1 MKKVLYTLSVLF
13 AAQLSFGQQSVMDLA
28 NDANCTAQEN
38 ILKPIIKSSE
48 HDKRGQ
54 KASTWVRLS
63 EAYANYTTACG
74 RDSTSATKAWEA
86 LKKAKELDTDGSAA
100 EDIEKLLHAK
110 PTSLMYSAVM
120 NQGVAYYNVG
130 NLDKAVEL
138 FMIGMEVDPKD
149 TLSTFYSGIVSNQLE
164 NYDDAVKA
172 FTQYIDVAGGKD
184 VSAFYTLSVIAT
196 NKGDVNESIKW
207 LKKGVEVTGDKDLQG
222 ELINTYIRNDML
234 KDAVADMEKL
244 VELDPSN
251 SNNLLNLG
259 ILYDNE
265 GRNAEALDIYQKV
278 LSLDPNN
285 YDCNFNLAV
294 FYFNDAVKIKG
305 KVDAMDIKTYQ
316 KEGAA
321 IEKEVCSRFLKSKP
335 YFLECNRIKPNTD
348 EIVQNLE
355 TLDKVLSQCR
365 PDPTSTSS
373 KITSNNS
380 PKEKAITS
388 NTNSKGTIIPL
399 RSEGGVYFVKGKVN
413 GLELDFIV
421 DTGASKVLISLTEA
435 LFMLKNG
442 QLNKEDLK
450 GTTYSQIANGDL
462 VEGTSI
468 ILKEIIVG
476 GYAIH
481 NVEATFSHEM
491 QAPLLLG
498 NTALKKIRGSSR
510 YC

>member
-13 AAQLSFGQQSVMDLA
+13 VAQLSFGQQSVMDLA

-100 EDIEKLLHAK
+100 DDIDKLLHAE

-130 NLDKAVEL
+130 NLEKAVQL
-138 FMIGMEVDPKD
+138 FQIGMEVDPDD

-164 NYDDAVKA
+164 NFDDAVKA
-172 FTQYIDVAGGKD
+172 FTQYIDVAKGKD

-196 NKGDVNESIKW
+196 KNEDIEKAISW
-207 LKKGVEVTGDKDLQG
+207 LKRGVEVTGDKDLQG
-222 ELINTYIRNDML
+222 ELINTYIRNNML
-234 KDAVADMEKL
+234 GKATEDMERL
-244 VELDPSN
+244 VETDPTN
-251 SNNLLNLG
+251 TNNLLNLG

-265 GRNAEALDIYQKV
+265 KRNAEALEIYQRV
-278 LSLDPNN
+278 LDLEPNN
-285 YDCNFNLAV
+285 YDCNYNLAV

-321 IEKEVCSRFLKSKP
+321 IEAQVCERFNKSKP
-335 YFLECNRIKPNTD
+335 YFLKCNEVKPDSDDVT
-348 EIVQNLE
+348 QNLA
-355 TLDKVLSQCR
+355 TLEKVLAQC
-365 PDPTSTSS
+365 
-373 KITSNNS
+373 K
-380 PKEKAITS
+380 
-388 NTNSKGTIIPL
+388 
-399 RSEGGVYFVKGKVN
+399 
-413 GLELDFIV
+413 
-421 DTGASKVLISLTEA
+421 
-435 LFMLKNG
+435 
-442 QLNKEDLK
+442 
-450 GTTYSQIANGDL
+450 
-462 VEGTSI
+462 
-468 ILKEIIVG
+468 
-476 GYAIH
+476 
-481 NVEATFSHEM
+481 
-491 QAPLLLG
+491 
-498 NTALKKIRGSSR
+498 
-510 YC
+510 